1 MAEAAYLEQRVA
13 AAERDVRTL
22 ADKLGGFAVSQAQT
36 NTKLDS
42 MLVGFGELKES
53 VNRLEQ
59 RPGAMWDRL
68 VSALLGALAAGT
80 ATAALTLR

>member
-13 AAERDVRTL
+13 AAEKDVKGIFE
-22 ADKLGGFAVSQAQT
+22 KLGRFAVTQAET
-36 NTKLDS
+36 NIKLDS

-53 VNRLEQ
+53 VNRLER

-80 ATAALTLR
+80 AAATLTLK

>member
-13 AAERDVRTL
+13 AAERDVRSM
-22 ADKLGGFAVSQAQT
+22 ADKLGAFAVSQAQT

-80 ATAALTLR
+80 ATAALTLK